1 MQNIFDQVVYFAFF
15 QSLLLLLVY
24 LFSPK
29 NRKKSNPYLIFLIFA
44 IFLGLSGR
52 VLYMSEVLGQ
62 NRKLFSISEFAGL
75 LYGVS
80 LYLFIR
86 TSLRSEKPK
95 REHLWHYLPALGY
108 MVFLGYYYLFA
119 PVEVIRERILSG
131 EFGLVVY
138 LLIGIALTI
147 NICYWIFSLKT
158 LLNYKGSLKNEMSFS
173 VKTRFLMNLHLA
185 VGMCFLAW
193 LIIYLISLFGLPMLE
208 RNIRPY
214 IWLSLAFIMLFISYY
229 ALFAPEVFH
238 LPDVKSPKKYTRSK
252 LSIADMDRLKQ
263 ELDVLMETKKP
274 YLNNRL
280 MKAELAEMLG
290 VSNPELARLLNERIG
305 MNFFEYVNYFR
316 IKEFV
321 EMAKSN
327 KAGQYTLFGLAQEV
341 GFNSKATFNGAFK
354 KLMGTTP
361 SNYFNTVKT
370 DR

>member
-1 MQNIFDQVVYFAFF
+1 MQTIFDQVVYFAFF

-29 NRKKSNPYLIFLIFA
+29 NREKSNPYLIFLIFA

-52 VLYMSEVLGQ
+52 VLYMSEVFGK
-62 NRKLFSISEFAGL
+62 NPRLFSLSEFAGL

-86 TSLRSEKPK
+86 TSVKGEKPK
-95 REHLWHYLPALGY
+95 LTHLKHYLPAVAY
-108 MVFLGYYYLFA
+108 MVFLSYYYLLA
-119 PVEVIRERILSG
+119 SNAVIKGRLVSG

-138 LLIGIALTI
+138 ILIGIALLV
-147 NICYWIFSLKT
+147 NILYWVLSLRS
-158 LLNYKGSLKNEMSFS
+158 LIDYRNSLKNELSFS
-173 VKTRFLMNLHLA
+173 VKTRFFMNLHWA
-185 VGMCFLAW
+185 VGICFLVW
-193 LIIYLISLFGLPMLE
+193 LVIYSISLFGFPMLE
-208 RNIRPY
+208 RNARPF

-238 LPDVKSPKKYTRSK
+238 LPKAKTPQKYTKSK
-252 LSIADMDRLKQ
+252 LSVADMDRLKQ
-263 ELDVLMETKKP
+263 ELDTLMEGKKP

-280 MKAELAEMLG
+280 MKAQLAEMLG

-341 GFNSKATFNGAFK
+341 GFNSKTTFNNAFK

-361 SNYFNTVKT
+361 SKYFSNES
-370 DR
+370 R